1 MDFIFF
7 LKIIFQ
13 ALVSL
18 KTHLACGEKKKKK
31 NELFH
36 LWECA
41 LETSSTRKDRRTGVG
56 LL

>member
-18 KTHLACGEKKKKK
+18 KTHLACREEKKN
-31 NELFH
+31 NEVFH

-41 LETSSTRKDRRTGVG
+41 LETSSTRKDGRAGVG